1 MEDSSD
7 LENISVVVEDI
18 KSFSAAREAR
28 GCSAD
33 VGDYDGAEDNDGEF
47 DYNEEVKHRPP
58 TKKAPNDC
66 NKPPSPNGNNVGER
80 TTLVPQRDVNAAQ
93 NHLVHLSR
101 SKEEW
106 RGDYRCVPLCR
117 NSSAQNARREELG
130 MPRVSFHSF
139 PDVNTEKGKQ
149 WIAKIRRDPGLAFT
163 INKYTKICSQHF
175 TADDFVTSPVP
186 GYSPVR
192 SRLKASAVPT
202 VFSWNAKKQRETV
215 TSKIASLA
223 IQRKDYQLLDTG
235 GSSDVLSINED
246 VDSFHVEDSFEPVN
260 FLDEVDHLRGKV
272 SQLQAEL
279 ELAKDAAT
287 KSLFRLQNIKD
298 NDEDVKYYTGFP
310 DYATLLAFF
319 EVLLESDATVMR
331 QWDGKNC
338 KSNYDDESKRGR
350 HCKLPLLEQ
359 FFLTLVR
366 LRLGLFEYDLSK
378 RFDISQ
384 ATVSRITATW
394 INLLY
399 RTLKGIETFP
409 PWHIV
414 KKYMPESFKKQ
425 YPDTRVI
432 IDATEFYVERPSS
445 LLSQCSTFS
454 AYKNNNTVKVLIGIT
469 PSGVISFVSK
479 CYEGSISDRKLVEVS
494 GLLEKLEPGDQI
506 MADKGFQIQD
516 LLAPLGVQLTI
527 PPFLASKAQMATS
540 DVIVTK
546 KIANLRVHV
555 ERAIGRVKE
564 F

>member
-1 MEDSSD
+1 M
-7 LENISVVVEDI
+7 
-18 KSFSAAREAR
+18 
-28 GCSAD
+28 
-33 VGDYDGAEDNDGEF
+33 
-47 DYNEEVKHRPP
+47 
-58 TKKAPNDC
+58 
-66 NKPPSPNGNNVGER
+66 
-80 TTLVPQRDVNAAQ
+80 
-93 NHLVHLSR
+93 
-101 SKEEW
+101 
-106 RGDYRCVPLCR
+106 
-117 NSSAQNARREELG
+117 
-130 MPRVSFHSF
+130 
-139 PDVNTEKGKQ
+139 
-149 WIAKIRRDPGLAFT
+149 
-163 INKYTKICSQHF
+163 
-175 TADDFVTSPVP
+175 
-186 GYSPVR
+186 
-192 SRLKASAVPT
+192 
-202 VFSWNAKKQRETV
+202 
-215 TSKIASLA
+215 
-223 IQRKDYQLLDTG
+223 
-235 GSSDVLSINED
+235 
-246 VDSFHVEDSFEPVN
+246 
-260 FLDEVDHLRGKV
+260 
-272 SQLQAEL
+272 
-279 ELAKDAAT
+279 
-287 KSLFRLQNIKD
+287 
-298 NDEDVKYYTGFP
+298 KYYTGFP

-338 KSNYDDESKRGR
+338 KSNYDDESKHRR

-366 LRLGLFEYDLSK
+366 LRIGLFEYDLSK

-454 AYKNNNTVKVLIGIT
+454 ASKNNNTVKVLIGIT

-479 CYEGSISDRKLVEVS
+479 CYEGSISDRKLVGVS

-527 PPFLASKAQMATS
+527 PPFLASKAQMAAS

-555 ERAIGRVKE
+555 ERAIGRVRVSILMNIIPATMWDSINE
-564 F
+564 VVYVCCMITNFSPPLVS